1 MLFGIFFLQ
10 VATTPSVASE
20 PAAVSSQVNRVAP
33 AASARASLEPG
44 LAERMGD
51 RAWIGPFP
59 ESPVWSVDSR
69 TIWFDRPVEERG
81 VPEVWRVSRAGGTAE
96 RVALEDQHQRPP
108 NRRRF
113 DATGSRAVFE
123 RSGDLFVQQ
132 LPDGDP
138 RPLAL
143 TSERESLI
151 GFSSDGTAV
160 HFERGGALLARD
172 LATGFERE
180 WARFNF
186 GDDPTGKRDAE
197 PEGFVSESQ
206 ERLIDVVRERRERS
220 KARNENNDRLRAL
233 NPFALPERVY
243 LDKGLERTGIYP
255 SPDERFVLIVA
266 AKRAAPAIRDSMPDW
281 ITESGRV
288 EPRDVRSWVGERP
301 LRAERLFLLDV
312 AQGEAREL
320 DLAELVDWNE
330 DPLAELRAAQ
340 RELEASDDSD
350 SEAGGDEPR
359 FERAAQ
365 VVRASWTA
373 SGSRL
378 AVQIRSQDNKDRWL
392 AEVDLEDAK
401 LQTVDH
407 RHDQAWVGWLDRDF
421 GWLKDES
428 GLWYLSERT
437 GFCHLYLVDGPS
449 AQRRALT
456 AGSFEV
462 TDVEESL
469 TGGRLFFRTNRGDP
483 GAHELET
490 YDLATG
496 ELQRWTNFGGRLE
509 FSVSPD
515 GSAARMLVSQWD
527 QPADLWLLEFEPG
540 AQPRRLTDSSS
551 PAFRAIEWTEPLWVD
566 VPIATAGPLPRGF
579 DTIRG
584 RAYLPPEDAPLSTQA
599 GRPCVLFVHGA
610 GYLQNAHR
618 GWSNYFREFF
628 FHDWLAK
635 RGVVVLDLDYRGSA
649 GYGRDWRTAIYRQM
663 GDPELEDLLAG
674 IDFAAENLGVDPAR
688 VGVYGGSYGGFLT
701 LMGLFKAPGK
711 FAAGAALRPVT
722 DWAHYN
728 HGYTSNILN
737 TPQLDPEA
745 FLRSSPI
752 EFAEGLEDPLLI
764 CHGLVD
770 DNVFAKDSIRLAQ
783 RLIELGKED
792 WELALYP
799 AEAHGFR
806 EPSSW
811 ADEYRR
817 IGELFERHLEL
828 APLPQ

>member
-1 MLFGIFFLQ
+1 MLLGILFLQ
-10 VATTPSVASE
+10 AVTTPSAVSE
-20 PAAVSSQVNRVAP
+20 PAAVSAPIDRVAP
-33 AASARASLEPG
+33 APSPRATLDPG
-44 LAERMGD
+44 LVERMGD
-51 RAWIGPFP
+51 PIWIGQHPLR
-59 ESPVWSVDSR
+59 PVWSVDSR
-69 TIWFDRPVEERG
+69 TIWFERPVEGRG
-81 VPEVWRVSRAGGTAE
+81 VSEVWRVPRRGGAPE
-96 RVALEDQHQRPP
+96 PVALEDQHQRPP
-108 NRRRF
+108 TWRRF
-113 DATGSRAVFE
+113 DATGSRVLFE
-123 RSGDLFVQQ
+123 RSGDLFLQE

-138 RPLAL
+138 RPLSL
-143 TSERESLI
+143 TSERERLI
-151 GFSSDGTAV
+151 GFSADGTAV

-180 WARFNF
+180 WARFEF
-186 GDDPTGKRDAE
+186 GDDPIPKRDAE
-197 PEGFVSESQ
+197 PEGFATESQ

-243 LDKGLERTGIYP
+243 LDKSLERTAIYP

-266 AKRAAPAIRDSMPDW
+266 AKPPGKADRDSMPDW

-288 EPRDVRSWVGERP
+288 EPRDVRSWVGEQP
-301 LRAERLFLLDV
+301 QRAERLFLLDV
-312 AQGEAREL
+312 AKGEAREL
-320 DLAELVDWNE
+320 DLAELVDWKL
-330 DPLAELRAAQ
+330 DPLSDLRAAQ
-340 RELEASDDSD
+340 HERETGSDPD
-350 SEAGGDEPR
+350 SEEDRDEPR
-359 FERAAQ
+359 FERAAR
-365 VVRASWTA
+365 VVQASWTA

-378 AVQIRSQDNKDRWL
+378 AVQIRSSDNKDRWL

-421 GWLKDES
+421 AWLKDES
-428 GLWYLSERT
+428 GLWFLSERT
-437 GFCHLYLVDGPS
+437 GFCHLYLVDGPGS
-449 AQRRALT
+449 RRRPLT
-456 AGSFEV
+456 AGRFEV
-462 TDVEESL
+462 TSVEESL
-469 TGGRLFFRTNRGDP
+469 TGGRLFFRTNRDDP

-490 YDLATG
+490 YDLASG
-496 ELQRWTNFGGRLE
+496 EVQRWTDLGGRLE

-515 GSAARMLVSQWD
+515 GSAARILSSQWN
-527 QPADLWLLEFEPG
+527 QPPDLWLLEFEPG

-551 PAFRAIEWTEPLWVD
+551 AEFRAIEWTEPTWVD
-566 VPIATAGPLPRGF
+566 VPIATRGSLPRGF

-584 RAYLPPEDAPLSTQA
+584 RAYLPRDDAPIA
-599 GRPCVLFVHGA
+599 NGDGRPCVLFVHGA

-628 FHDWLAK
+628 FHDWLTR

-674 IDFAAENLGVDPAR
+674 IDFAAEHLGVDPAR

-783 RLIELGKED
+783 RLIELGKEH